1 MNSITLNKP
10 LQKLANHIKYDNIDT
25 EEDLSNGGKMKKQ
38 VVKLEPEFRERI
50 WGGEKIKTEFHGKT
64 DIDPVGEMWNVAP
77 FENVGDNYIPAL
89 DTTIAKLYRQ
99 QPDWFDCDT
108 EILPIRCTIIDP
120 LSDLSVQVHPQDD
133 YAKRVDNSL
142 GKPEAWYIIDAKK
155 DTKILYGHTAKT
167 KEELTSM
174 IHNKQWKELLSYIPA
189 HDGDFLMVEAGDVH
203 ALGKDIVCF
212 EISRAADLT
221 YRVYDYDR
229 KDKKTGKLR
238 DLHIEKSLD
247 VITVPHVRPGTTRGV
262 SQEKDGYTLTT
273 FVDEPGK
280 FSLYKIDNK
289 TASSFDLDRFYFLT
303 VIKGEG
309 TLENKALIKGDTY
322 LVPAGYGPVAL
333 SGKMELLV
341 STYRNLR

>member
-1 MNSITLNKP
+1 
-10 LQKLANHIKYDNIDT
+10 
-25 EEDLSNGGKMKKQ
+25 MKKQ

-64 DIDPVGEMWNVAP
+64 DIAPVGEMWVVAP
-77 FENVGDNYIPAL
+77 FENVGDNYIPTL
-89 DTTIAKLYRQ
+89 DTTIAKLYREQ
-99 QPDWFDCDT
+99 ADWFNCDT
-108 EILPIRCTIIDP
+108 PILPIRCTIIDP
-120 LSDLSVQVHPQDD
+120 LSDLSVQVHPTEE

-167 KEELTSM
+167 HEELTSM
-174 IHNKQWKELLSYIPA
+174 IHNKQWKELLSYIPTNN
-189 HDGDFLMVEAGDVH
+189 GDFLMVEAGDVH

-247 VITVPHVRPGTTRGV
+247 VISVPHVRDNVTRGIA
-262 SQEKDGYTLTT
+262 QEKDGYTLTT
-273 FVDEPGK
+273 YIDEPGK
-280 FSLYKIDNK
+280 FTMLKIDTK
-289 TASSFDLDRFYFLT
+289 EASQFDYDRFYFLT
-303 VIKGEG
+303 AISGQGKVEGNPIIKGE
-309 TLENKALIKGDTY
+309 TY
-322 LVPAGYGPVAL
+322 LVPQGYGSIKL
-333 SGKMELLV
+333 EGDMELLV
-341 STYRNLR
+341 STYRNAIE